1 MILVSSRLLLKILGY
16 SSIVKGIIEKI
27 MLEKVLI
34 TEKELGNIKFE
45 KCIGVHKK
53 SSGDNCI

>member
-1 MILVSSRLLLKILGY
+1 MILVSSRLLLKILEY

-53 SSGDNCI
+53 T